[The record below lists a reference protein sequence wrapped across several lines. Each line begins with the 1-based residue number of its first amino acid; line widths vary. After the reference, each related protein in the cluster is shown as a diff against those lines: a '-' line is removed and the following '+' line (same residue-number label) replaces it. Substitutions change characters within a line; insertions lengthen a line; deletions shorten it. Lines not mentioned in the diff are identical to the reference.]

1 MTILQFKTGQTGT
14 VNFAVTDV
22 ANAPIDLTTYTV
34 TLVIRGPNVLKKI
47 TGTKNSP
54 NSLGTGF
61 FSIVKADY
69 AELRPATYDF
79 EIWISTGDGAN
90 DANIPVKSGRLK
102 IVDVP
107 QRIV

>member
-1 MTILQFKTGQTGT
+1 MTIVTMKVQQTGT
-14 VNFAVTDV
+14 INFTVTDV
-22 ANAPIDLTTYTV
+22 ANQPIDLTTYTV

-54 NSLGTGF
+54 NSLGTGY

-69 AELRPATYDF
+69 VELRPNTYDF
-79 EIWISTGDGAN
+79 EVWISTGDGAN

-107 QRIV
+107 QRLT